1 MKFEGDITILD
12 KDSIYWIGDVEVSTK
27 EPLYAPY
34 LQIHHKI
41 ESGLR
46 TIAPNG
52 NWLMKIN
59 SPAQLY

>member
-1 MKFEGDITILD
+1 MKFDGDITILGPEY
-12 KDSIYWIGDVEVSTK
+12 YWFADVKVSSK
-27 EPLYAPY
+27 NDLFAPY

-41 ESGLR
+41 DSGIR

-52 NWLMKIN
+52 NWEMKIN